1 MIARELL
8 VKLGFDIQVDK
19 LNKFNDMVDNTKNK
33 MASIKQGVIGNVV
46 SPEMASKAAEL
57 KAYQEELKG
66 LSKDER
72 ADILALNSKEKKP
85 KTEGYQFAS
94 LTKEE
99 AMTEE
104 ELKKSNKVKKEAAKE
119 ASKEVLKTKKEELKE
134 QTKLEKEAAKEA
146 TKTKED
152 ELKKQTNL
160 QKAKQKNLKESM
172 ASIASIGRKF
182 AIAGAAITAG
192 FGLSLRSTLK
202 DVANFKEGKSSSV
215 FDKSQIS
222 TVNAF
227 NKTLNTTKSTVA
239 SLRNSFVIDMLP
251 AIKETLEVF
260 NAWVQKNK
268 ELIKSKLK
276 TLIEGLSTAFKILSS
291 VIGRVI
297 GILDMIVEK
306 TVGWKFIITTLV
318 TLAFG
323 AWLAGVASSVMAV
336 ASAFKVLTVAMMT
349 NPLVRTIAILAV
361 VFTWL
366 TDEMVAFRNGGKTT
380 ADLLKEWGGGWAVF
394 GGEIERVYT
403 NISNLIDAFKEL
415 DAIKISKTLAKM
427 INPFSMLTDN
437 EVVKTGFTKGVNKLF
452 NSPKNDLGKLGQGNV
467 KHLEMPKY
475 TANDLKESSSIVN
488 NHNKTNSN
496 VTQKYSFNMNIT
508 VPVGTSQ
515 EQAKH
520 IGMLMKAEIE
530 KYDAFKIEKTINA
543 IGAH

>member
-33 MASIKQGVIGNVV
+33 MASIKQGVIGSVV
-46 SPEMASKAAEL
+46 SPKMASKAAEL

-104 ELKKSNKVKKEAAKE
+104 ELKKSNKVKKETAKE

-146 TKTKED
+146 AKTKED

-202 DVANFKEGKSSSV
+202 DVQNYKTQKATGEKKTNSV
-215 FDKSQIS
+215 FTPSQIS
-222 TVNAF
+222 AADSF
-227 NKTLNTTKSTVA
+227 NKALESTKSIVTD
-239 SLRNSFVIDMLP
+239 LRNSFVIDMLP

-276 TLIEGLSTAFKILSS
+276 SIIEGLSTAFKILSS

-323 AWLAGVASSVMAV
+323 AWLVGVASSVMAV
-336 ASAFKVLTVAMMT
+336 ASAFKVLTIAIIT
-349 NPLVRTIAILAV
+349 NPIILVVTGIIVVLGLLVDEIYTTIQGGDTLINDFLN
-361 VFTWL
+361 
-366 TDEMVAFRNGGKTT
+366 TDGWKFFKMGIDKVIDSLRF
-380 ADLLKEWGGGWAVF
+380 LLPYLDQVKSF
-394 GGEIERVYT
+394 
-403 NISNLIDAFKEL
+403 NLL
-415 DAIKISKTLAKM
+415 
-427 INPFSMLTDN
+427 NPFSHLLEATKFVGKKA
-437 EVVKTGFTKGVNKLF
+437 EVMF
-452 NSPKNDLGKLGQGNV
+452 GQGNA
-467 KHLEMPKY
+467 KQLEMPKY

-496 VTQKYSFNMNIT
+496 VTQKNSFNMNIT

-515 EQAKH
+515 EQAKQTA
-520 IGMLMKAEIE
+520 MLIKAEIE
-530 KYDAFKIEKTINA
+530 KHQAFQNEKTLNA
-543 IGAH
+543 IGAY